1 MANRDIVNSLYK
13 VMKLPTIVAPMFLIS
28 GPDLVIAAAKAG
40 IIGCFPTPNA
50 RTINDLEAWL
60 EKIESQLKGTKHEGM
75 FAINMIV
82 HKSYDRFEAEMALVE
97 RYQPKFV
104 ITALG
109 SPKRVLERVHA
120 FGGKVFADVINMEQ
134 ARKAIAAGVD
144 GLILVC
150 SGAGGHTGKY
160 SPFSFVEE
168 VREFYNGPLI
178 VGGAMQSARSIAALI
193 TLGADFAY
201 MGTRFI
207 GCPESLV
214 VDDYRDMLVNS
225 SMEDIVTSDAVSG
238 VMANWLKASL
248 NQSGFDVSENKGNAE
263 IDFSDIQG
271 EGKAW
276 KNTWGAGHG
285 VGATKQIETVKE
297 IVDSLAN
304 EFEVLKPSIETKLS
318 CWPLPLE
325 KEGKHND

>member
-1 MANRDIVNSLYK
+1 MTDRAIVSSLYDS
-13 VMKLPTIVAPMFLIS
+13 MKLPTIVAPMFLIS

-50 RTINDLEAWL
+50 RTINDLEEWL
-60 EKIESQLKGTKHEGM
+60 EKIKSELKGTKQEGM
-75 FAINMIV
+75 WAINMIV

-97 RYQPKFV
+97 RYKPKFV
-104 ITALG
+104 VTALG
-109 SPKRVLERVHA
+109 SPTRVLDRVHA

-134 ARKAIAAGVD
+134 AKKAIAAGVD

-168 VREFYNGPLI
+168 VRRFYDGPLI

-193 TLGADFAY
+193 ALGADFAY

-214 VDDYRDMLVNS
+214 VDEYRDMLVSS
-225 SMEDIVTSDAVSG
+225 SMDDVVTSDVVSG

-248 NQSGFDVSENKGNAE
+248 SKAGFDLKSKKGSTE

-276 KNTWGAGHG
+276 KDTWGAGHG
-285 VGATKQIETVKE
+285 VSATQNIETVKE
-297 IVDSLAN
+297 IVDSLVDEFALLQPNLAN
-304 EFEVLKPSIETKLS
+304 ELSRWPKFLKDNN
-318 CWPLPLE
+318 
-325 KEGKHND
+325 ND